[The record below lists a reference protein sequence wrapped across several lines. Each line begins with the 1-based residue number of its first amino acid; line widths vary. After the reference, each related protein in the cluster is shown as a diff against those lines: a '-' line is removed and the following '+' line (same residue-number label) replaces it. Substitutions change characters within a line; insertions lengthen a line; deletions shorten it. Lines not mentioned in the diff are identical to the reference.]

1 MMENNEINPYAIQ
14 TIASS
19 GKWMRNI
26 AISSLIFIGLSLL
39 FYVYLIVD
47 GGVSELNFGLTPIWM
62 MILVAVF
69 FGIVILFCVLTLN
82 TGRNAMQLELKPNNQ
97 TMEKYVTSYLILQ
110 YLLLGTSVLVIMISV
125 TTFLKYYL

>member
-1 MMENNEINPYAIQ
+1 MAHFLTLQLY
-14 TIASS
+14 TSYC
-19 GKWMRNI
+19 
-26 AISSLIFIGLSLL
+26 SLQIMIERPSLDKYFL
-39 FYVYLIVD
+39 
-47 GGVSELNFGLTPIWM
+47 GLTPVWM

-82 TGRNAMQLELKPNNQ
+82 TGRNAMQLEQNPNNQ